1 MQQTKEGEMMKEKG
15 ITLIVLVITIIVLLI
30 LSGVS
35 IAMITGENGIIK
47 QTHYA
52 KEETIKASEKEAIE
66 LNVINYEFNKSKDYL
81 IGISLYDKTVE
92 NSLIWD
98 VIITKNPSKTYG
110 TNWQYISKN
119 TEIKDYG
126 KTKNEWVVNYETGEI
141 VELDDYTRLTHGENL
156 GVKDG
161 LIFNVDPS
169 IIENTDIEDLKNGN
183 TEILGQNVEL
193 MNFNWNEQSGLT
205 SKEFNFDG
213 TNDYI
218 KVKFDEQEQKQQ
230 LAEKGFTFEY
240 YGRIQ
245 EGKSYNEKNQEINS
259 EYHGI
264 FCYWNGNEKEQAK
277 LRFGTHKYANND
289 TIHIKWNA
297 ADGLY
302 EEESDYCEDTYVW
315 NIAYPIQD
323 FQYGDEIYATIVL
336 DTENEIEK
344 SGKKY
349 YKATLYVNG
358 KKLYEGNYNKKQ
370 WEHFKNDELA
380 KLKYFCIGRSSMT
393 GEGWWHYAKLNTY
406 ACRLYNKPL
415 TENEVKNNYDK
426 SVAYHESIK

>member
-205 SKEFNFDG
+205 SKKFNFDG

-218 KVKFDEQEQKQQ
+218 KVQFDNKEKKEA
-230 LAEKGFTFEY
+230 LAQKGFTFEY
-240 YGRIQ
+240 YGRVS
-245 EGKSYNEKNQEINS
+245 EGKSYNEKNEEIDGSFN
-259 EYHGI
+259 GI
-264 FCYWNGNEKEQAK
+264 FCYWNGNEKQQAK
-277 LRFGTHKYANND
+277 FRFGMDTYKTD
-289 TIHIKWNA
+289 TIHIRWNA
-297 ADGLY
+297 GMAQNAPSDY
-302 EEESDYCEDTYVW
+302 SNEEEVPW
-315 NIAYPIQD
+315 NIAYPIQE
-323 FQYGDEIYATIVL
+323 FQYGDEIYYTIVL
-336 DTENEIEK
+336 DTEKEVEK
-344 SGKKY
+344 DGEKY

-370 WEHFKNDELA
+370 WENFINEHLENS
-380 KLKYFCIGRSSMT
+380 KYFCIGRSSMSN
-393 GEGWWHYAKLNTY
+393 EGWWHYTKLNTY